1 MTVMVE
7 IHEYAGLRRSF
18 DVGLRL
24 APTSSSAASAAKS
37 LAAIL
42 DEHPDVA
49 VRLVDVDALG
59 GRVGIVVAVCLGT
72 IDDLKAATSTSR
84 AALALLQRI
93 VDDLSAYDP
102 AFVQLPAVPRVVA
115 GDRRGIEVEGLRHL
129 SAIG

>member
-1 MTVMVE
+1 MVE

-18 DVGLRL
+18 DVGVRL
-24 APTSSSAASAAKS
+24 APTASSAASAAKS

-49 VRLVDVDALG
+49 VRLVDVDGLG

-72 IDDLKAATSTSR
+72 IDDLKGATPTSR

-102 AFVQLPAVPRVVA
+102 AFVQLPAVPRVVP
-115 GDRRGIEVEGLRHL
+115 GDRRVVEVVDLRRL

>member
-1 MTVMVE
+1 MVE

-24 APTSSSAASAAKS
+24 APTASSAAIAAKS

-42 DEHPDVA
+42 DEHPEVG
-49 VRLVDVDALG
+49 VRLVDVDTIG

-72 IDDLKAATSTSR
+72 IDDLKAATPTSR
-84 AALALLQRI
+84 AALGLLQRI
-93 VDDLSAYDP
+93 VDDLGAYDP
-102 AFVQLPAVPRVVA
+102 AFVQLPAVPRIPD
-115 GDRRGIEVEGLRHL
+115 GDRRSVEVGGLRTL